1 MNFDISKSPQN
12 RVSLFNLII
21 LFCYSDQWNTFVG
34 DNHVLIIAI
43 SNLWR
48 MDEYMTS
55 SSGAAFNFAL
65 WSNAPMLL
73 STETENPKQ
82 LPK

>member
-1 MNFDISKSPQN
+1 
-12 RVSLFNLII
+12 
-21 LFCYSDQWNTFVG
+21 
-34 DNHVLIIAI
+34 
-43 SNLWR
+43 

-55 SSGAAFNFAL
+55 SSGAALNFAL